1 MIQMRLLR
9 ATDYVKFL
17 ALINEFR
24 PTRFDQERFLEILD
38 TIQKQ
43 STEIWVM
50 ELNQQYLIASGTI
63 LYETK
68 FIHDGAVYAHVEDVV
83 VQEAYRGHGYGA
95 ILMDW
100 LIKEAEKMGCYKVM
114 LDCSEENKGFYE
126 KQGMAANGLQMVKYF

>member
-1 MIQMRLLR
+1 MRLLR
-9 ATDYVKFL
+9 DTDYVEFL

-24 PTRFDQERFLEILD
+24 PTRFDQDRFLEILD

-68 FIHDGAVYAHVEDVV
+68 FIHGGAVYAHIEDVV

-100 LIKEAEKMGCYKVM
+100 LIEETMKKGCHKVL

-126 KQGMAANGLQMVKYF
+126 KHGMSAHGLQMVLYF